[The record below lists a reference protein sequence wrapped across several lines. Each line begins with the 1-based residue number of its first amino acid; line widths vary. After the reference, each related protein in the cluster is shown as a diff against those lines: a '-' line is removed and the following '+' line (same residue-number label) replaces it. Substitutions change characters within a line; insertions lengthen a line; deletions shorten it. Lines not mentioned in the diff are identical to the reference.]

1 MNITSSPQRDVNQ
14 VQVYLI
20 VNELSQKFNYNDNLS
35 SYPPIPPPR
44 EYLSAINLPKP
55 LNQSFWSFYTRLD
68 NNLLYVHTLAFL

>member
-1 MNITSSPQRDVNQ
+1 MFVNEYNLKSPQRDVSQ

-44 EYLSAINLPKP
+44 EYS
-55 LNQSFWSFYTRLD
+55 
-68 NNLLYVHTLAFL
+68 